1 MDLDEINEMMI
12 KDDLSSL
19 ERYFFRTY
27 RGQVPDID
35 TYNETLDRAY
45 KMLDAKW
52 LQNSYV
58 IFDEDTGKYKKISS
72 RSSISRKKLLII
84 DAILTIKHRR
94 REALTSP
101 VDPGKFDIFVQ
112 LAEVV

>member
-1 MDLDEINEMMI
+1 MDLDEIND
-12 KDDLSSL
+12 KLVNDDLAGL

-27 RGQVPDID
+27 RGQVPDLD
-35 TYNETLDRAY
+35 TYNITLDHAF

-58 IFDEDTGKYKKISS
+58 IFDDVTGKYKKVAS

-94 REALTSP
+94 REAIPTP
-101 VDPGKFDIFVQ
+101 VKPEKFDISMQ